1 MDGGEVGAVESIVAA
16 EDVGLLL
23 FFNVG
28 ACVGLFDGCDVLLA
42 DEGATVG
49 ATDVDP
55 LVSIGL
61 SKFSSMGSV
70 LLLLPTIGTGRLVG
84 SSTFGGGGEII
95 SSSLSGNSV
104 LFATSTLFSPSN

>member
-1 MDGGEVGAVESIVAA
+1 MDGEEVGAVEIAT

-23 FFNVG
+23 FLNNTVG

-70 LLLLPTIGTGRLVG
+70 LLLTIGIGRLVG
-84 SSTFGGGGEII
+84 SSTFRGGGEII

-104 LFATSTLFSPSN
+104 LFATSTLLFSPSN

>member
-70 LLLLPTIGTGRLVG
+70 LLLTIGIGRLVG
-84 SSTFGGGGEII
+84 SSTFRGGGEII

-104 LFATSTLFSPSN
+104 LFATSTLLFSPSN